1 MYVSI
6 LEDPKWQV
14 CLFAVS
20 RIMFLQLVGEFL
32 STRQWPHLFADR
44 WNYWLVPWKSFRWSL
59 GGPRSLVAS
68 SSRVSSPLSHI
79 NSVLLIARVPSSIKE
94 TEKLSESES
103 APECY
108 SNSGKNTM
116 CILR

>member
-59 GGPRSLVAS
+59 GTEVAGHLQLSSL
-68 SSRVSSPLSHI
+68 LSF
-79 NSVLLIARVPSSIKE
+79 VPYKFR
-94 TEKLSESES
+94 
-103 APECY
+103 AAHC
-108 SNSGKNTM
+108 SGAFQHQRN
-116 CILR
+116 